1 MLAYYLD
8 EPLTESEQKAVIEKI
23 NEISSRKI
31 TKIELV
37 KLTEAIPSNDNDQT
51 HAEIIKTFESMLIRL
66 GTPSNIQSMFILPK
80 GGLSWGML
88 LQMAFKNV
96 TQYYPFVVQPWEM
109 NKDRVYQ
116 RRTNILVSDINSA
129 MSGLNMTG

>member
-8 EPLTESEQKAVIEKI
+8 EPLTELEQKAVIEQI
-23 NEISSRKI
+23 NQISTQKI
-31 TKIELV
+31 TKL
-37 KLTEAIPSNDNDQT
+37 KLIQFTEQIPSNDSDLT
-51 HAEIIKTFESMLIRL
+51 HAEIIKLFENILIKL

-96 TQYYPFVVQPWEM
+96 THYYPFVIQPWEM

-129 MSGLNMTG
+129 MSGLKKPE